1 LSLSSKLLKS
11 SKAIYSMICQSSI
24 IRHALVLLFALS
36 SFAQQAAS
44 SDLSLPSL
52 GNASSSMISIEQERK
67 LGQAWLRQLRRQ
79 VKTFDNPI
87 IESYLSQ
94 TIYNLAPHSEVIDKD
109 FRFVVVDS
117 QALNAFAVPG
127 SVIGIN
133 TGLFLHSYS
142 EQEFTSVLA
151 HELAHISQRHYA
163 RRLEKQKVSV
173 PLALTGFLA
182 SVVIAATAG
191 SEAGIA
197 ALASTQA
204 LGVENALAFSRQNE
218 EEADRLGI
226 ITLYES
232 GYDPRAMP
240 TMFER
245 MYRQTRLQG
254 YSMPEYLSTH
264 PLSENRIADTRNRAT
279 QYPRNNYTDS
289 IEYHVCKALIINY
302 YADTPTSATQYFESL
317 IEKGNGRQID
327 GATFGLAVSLI
338 KTEPSRS
345 IALLDQLLAR
355 YPLHISIELT
365 KAQALYVAGDTLK
378 ATTLFNKLYERN
390 PNNYP
395 ISIMSAEHFIKI
407 DDNARAEKILTTL
420 VKTKSERPLAWYLL
434 AETQGKTGDIVGLH
448 ISRAEYFYLNDKL
461 SSAIEQL
468 EQAKEKN
475 KNDPQRASVIK
486 KRLEEFRELK
496 TNAPL

>member
-1 LSLSSKLLKS
+1 MFHSQEAKSSTRFIINNLVRKLLLSLL
-11 SKAIYSMICQSSI
+11 
-24 IRHALVLLFALS
+24 LLFPALGYPN
-36 SFAQQAAS
+36 QN
-44 SDLSLPSL
+44 LPSL
-52 GNASSSMISIEQERK
+52 GNASSSMISIEQEK
-67 LGQAWLRQLRRQ
+67 SLGRAWLRQLRRH
-79 VKTFDNPI
+79 VNTFDNPI
-87 IESYLSQ
+87 IEAYLSQ
-94 TIYNLAPHSEVIDKD
+94 TVYNLAPHSEVIDRD

-127 SVIGIN
+127 SIIGIN
-133 TGLFLHSYS
+133 TGLFLHAYT

-204 LGVENALAFSRQNE
+204 LSAENALAFSRLNE

-226 ITLYES
+226 VTLYES

-279 QYPRNNYTDS
+279 QYPRGNYSDS
-289 IEYHVCKALIINY
+289 IEYHVCKGLIINY
-302 YADTPTSATQYFESL
+302 YADSDVSAKQYFESL
-317 IEKGNGRQID
+317 LSKGNARQID
-327 GATFGLAVSLI
+327 GAKFGLAVALI
-338 KTEPSRS
+338 KSDTRQS
-345 IALLDQLLAR
+345 IALLDELLNR
-355 YPLHISIELT
+355 YPQHISITLT
-365 KAQALYVAGDTLK
+365 KAQALYAAGDISAASELF
-378 ATTLFNKLYERN
+378 TTLSARN

-395 ISIMSAEHFIKI
+395 ISIMSAEHFMNINQHEK
-407 DDNARAEKILTTL
+407 AEALLTSL
-420 VKTKSERPLAWYLL
+420 VKEKTESPLAWYLL
-434 AETQGKTGDIVGLH
+434 AETQGKTGNIVGLH
-448 ISRAEYFYLNDKL
+448 ISRAEYFFLEDKL
-461 SSAIEQL
+461 TSAIKQL
-468 EQAKEKN
+468 ELAKGKN
-475 KNDPQRASVIK
+475 QDDPQRKSVIE
-486 KRLEEFRELK
+486 KRLEDMRKLK
-496 TNAPL
+496 NNSPL